1 MKKTSLTLLVLLCTF
16 AGWIVAR
23 VFDPSHLD
31 HQRELHRR
39 LGA

>member
-16 AGWIVAR
+16 AGWIV
-23 VFDPSHLD
+23 DPSHLD
-31 HQRELHRR
+31 HQRQLHRR